1 MDAQAVLQELLELA
15 QRGIPSREDQVI
27 ISGQEPVLPTNGY
40 CVPFHSI
47 VEGWE

>member
-1 MDAQAVLQELLELA
+1 MDAQAALQELLDLA
-15 QRGIPSREDQVI
+15 QRDPSSDDQVV